1 VSKVEDVYLLRRGTR
16 FDGTLHLM
24 PHHLVFSYLP
34 SLPADAPAN
43 AKPPRQKEV
52 WITYPMINYCSLK
65 SCPPVLRQEPSIR
78 IRCRDFTFFAFFFP
92 NDKKARVVYDSIR
105 ALSCKIGRLD
115 KLLAFSYQP
124 KPPEDQQ
131 NGWNIYDARR
141 EWKRLGIS
149 PKDSE
154 KGWRISEVNLEYKYA
169 PTYPALLVVP
179 TNVSDS
185 VLRYAGE
192 YRSRQRIP
200 ALVYRHPVNNC
211 SITRSSQPTPGL
223 RGNRNPQ
230 DERLVAAIW
239 ATNRGWK
246 PANISSSNSAELTP
260 DTSVVNLNDSSANS
274 SFVGAVEGSI
284 DAGRTTAD
292 DLTASSETDAD
303 APKVYG
309 AQQRNLIVDARPT
322 VNAYAMQ
329 AVGLGSEKMDY
340 YPGAEKAYLGIDNI
354 HVMRKSLDTV
364 IEALKESDLV
374 PFPPNRQLLAKS
386 NWIKHIANILDGT
399 ALIARTVGIMHSH
412 VLIHC
417 SDGWDRTSQLSAL
430 SQILLDPYYRT
441 LEGFIVLVEKDW
453 LSFGH
458 MFRHRSGF
466 LSHEKWFTIENE
478 KIERK
483 HDGTG
488 GSNAFENAL
497 RGARGLFNRHNES
510 NESLN
515 QLPETNMPENV
526 TDVADTPSSKPVQIG
541 AAEEHRVTKVNE
553 LSPVFHQFL
562 DCVYQLH
569 YQHPTRFEFSERFL
583 RRLLYHLYSCQYG
596 TFLFDNEKE
605 RVDTRAK
612 ERTRSV
618 WDYFLCRKQEFM
630 NPKYEPEI
638 DDAIRGKERMIF
650 PRKGE
655 ARWWAECFGRTD
667 EEMNVFG
674 PQAPPNLTP
683 QTSNQ
688 STGRS
693 GTSTPIVQE
702 PIVTGTESA
711 DGATGAGT
719 TVQLPPTH
727 AVGDRSPRVSNT
739 PKPLDA
745 AAALGQDLRQGVMAG
760 FEKLGI
766 TSNTNRAVSPAAA
779 TSRPSEDVAR
789 EVVKPSS
796 DLSTGT
802 ETGGNAEDVTH
813 EAAEE
818 DVKKSLED
826 SNRLSSE
833 ASTEQSLEPA
843 STQIADLGLGADIVE
858 KKAENR
864 SRSRKPTQAAEAKK
878 EVEMEMQ

>member
-1 VSKVEDVYLLRRGTR
+1 MQYSK
-16 FDGTLHLM
+16 
-24 PHHLVFSYLP
+24 
-34 SLPADAPAN
+34 
-43 AKPPRQKEV
+43 
-52 WITYPMINYCSLK
+52 
-65 SCPPVLRQEPSIR
+65 
-78 IRCRDFTFFAFFFP
+78 
-92 NDKKARVVYDSIR
+92 
-105 ALSCKIGRLD
+105 
-115 KLLAFSYQP
+115 
-124 KPPEDQQ
+124 
-131 NGWNIYDARR
+131 
-141 EWKRLGIS
+141 
-149 PKDSE
+149 
-154 KGWRISEVNLEYKYA
+154 
-169 PTYPALLVVP
+169 TYPALLVVP
-179 TNVSDS
+179 SNVSDS

-200 ALVYRHPVNNC
+200 ALVYRHPINNC

-239 ATNRGWK
+239 STNRGWK
-246 PANISSSNSAELTP
+246 AANSSFTNTAEPTP
-260 DTSVVNLNDSSANS
+260 DSSVVNLNDSTTNS
-274 SFVGAVEGSI
+274 SFLGVVDKDFPQS
-284 DAGRTTAD
+284 GRTVVD
-292 DLTASSETDAD
+292 DLNDSGEIDSEI
-303 APKVYG
+303 PKVYG

-354 HVMRKSLDTV
+354 HVMRKSLDTI
-364 IEALKESDLV
+364 IEAIKESDIV
-374 PFPPNRQLLAKS
+374 SFPPNRQLLAKS

-483 HDGTG
+483 ADGTAG
-488 GSNAFENAL
+488 NNPFENAI

-515 QLPETNMPENV
+515 QVPEPNGTEPV
-526 TDVADTPSSKPVQIG
+526 TDIADTASPKPAKTG
-541 AAEEHRVTKVNE
+541 AAEEHRVTKPNE

-562 DCVYQLH
+562 DCVYQLY

-596 TFLFDNEKE
+596 TFLFDSEKE
-605 RVDTRAK
+605 RVDTKAK

-630 NPKYEPEI
+630 NPNYDPEI
-638 DDAIRGKERMIF
+638 NDAVRGKERMIF

-674 PQAPPNLTP
+674 PQASPNLTP
-683 QTSNQ
+683 QTSNA
-688 STGRS
+688 SNGRS
-693 GTSTPIVQE
+693 GTSTPLPYE
-702 PIVTGTESA
+702 PIVTGTETA
-711 DGATGAGT
+711 EGATGAGT
-719 TVQLPPTH
+719 TADLPPTH
-727 AVGDRSPRVSNT
+727 AVVERSPSVSSASRSFDT
-739 PKPLDA
+739 A
-745 AAALGQDLRQGVMAG
+745 ANLGQDFKQGLVAG
-760 FEKLGI
+760 IEKLGLGVGRL
-766 TSNTNRAVSPAAA
+766 SVDRAVSPGAGSA
-779 TSRPSEDVAR
+779 RPSADVAR
-789 EVVKPSS
+789 DVPRPST
-796 DLSTGT
+796 DLAVPGVT
-802 ETGGNAEDVTH
+802 ERPRED
-813 EAAEE
+813 
-818 DVKKSLED
+818 
-826 SNRLSSE
+826 
-833 ASTEQSLEPA
+833 
-843 STQIADLGLGADIVE
+843 
-858 KKAENR
+858 R
-864 SRSRKPTQAAEAKK
+864 SRSRNKEVRKDV
-878 EVEMEMQ
+878 EVEMQ

>member
-1 VSKVEDVYLLRRGTR
+1 
-16 FDGTLHLM
+16 
-24 PHHLVFSYLP
+24 
-34 SLPADAPAN
+34 
-43 AKPPRQKEV
+43 
-52 WITYPMINYCSLK
+52 
-65 SCPPVLRQEPSIR
+65 
-78 IRCRDFTFFAFFFP
+78 
-92 NDKKARVVYDSIR
+92 
-105 ALSCKIGRLD
+105 
-115 KLLAFSYQP
+115 
-124 KPPEDQQ
+124 
-131 NGWNIYDARR
+131 
-141 EWKRLGIS
+141 
-149 PKDSE
+149 
-154 KGWRISEVNLEYKYA
+154 
-169 PTYPALLVVP
+169 
-179 TNVSDS
+179 
-185 VLRYAGE
+185 
-192 YRSRQRIP
+192 
-200 ALVYRHPVNNC
+200 
-211 SITRSSQPTPGL
+211 
-223 RGNRNPQ
+223 
-230 DERLVAAIW
+230 
-239 ATNRGWK
+239 
-246 PANISSSNSAELTP
+246 
-260 DTSVVNLNDSSANS
+260 
-274 SFVGAVEGSI
+274 
-284 DAGRTTAD
+284 
-292 DLTASSETDAD
+292 
-303 APKVYG
+303 
-309 AQQRNLIVDARPT
+309 
-322 VNAYAMQ
+322 
-329 AVGLGSEKMDY
+329 
-340 YPGAEKAYLGIDNI
+340 
-354 HVMRKSLDTV
+354 
-364 IEALKESDLV
+364 
-374 PFPPNRQLLAKS
+374 
-386 NWIKHIANILDGT
+386 
-399 ALIARTVGIMHSH
+399 
-412 VLIHC
+412 
-417 SDGWDRTSQLSAL
+417 
-430 SQILLDPYYRT
+430 
-441 LEGFIVLVEKDW
+441 
-453 LSFGH
+453 

-488 GSNAFENAL
+488 GSNPFENAL

-515 QLPETNMPENV
+515 QLPETNVPENI
-526 TDVADTPSSKPVQIG
+526 TDVADTPSSKPAQIG

-683 QTSNQ
+683 QTSNA

-702 PIVTGTESA
+702 PIVTGTETA

-719 TVQLPPTH
+719 TVNLAPAH

-745 AAALGQDLRQGVMAG
+745 AAALGQDLRQGVMAS

-766 TSNTNRAVSPAAA
+766 TGNANRAASPAAA
-779 TSRPSEDVAR
+779 SSRPSEDVAR
-789 EVVKPSS
+789 EIVKPSS
-796 DLSTGT
+796 DLSADIDM
-802 ETGGNAEDVTH
+802 ERDAHDVTQKIT
-813 EAAEE
+813 EE
-818 DVKKSLED
+818 KLEKPIED
-826 SNRLSSE
+826 NNNMSSN
-833 ASTEQSLEPA
+833 ASTEESSELAP
-843 STQIADLGLGADIVE
+843 TQGADLGLGADIVE

-864 SRSRKPTQAAEAKK
+864 SRSRKPTQAAEVKK
-878 EVEMEMQ
+878 EVETEMQ

>member
-1 VSKVEDVYLLRRGTR
+1 MERIRVSKVEDVYLHRRGIR

-24 PHHLVFSYLP
+24 PHHMVFSYLP
-34 SLPADAPAN
+34 PAPPDAPAD

-52 WITYPMINYCSLK
+52 WITYPMISYCCLK
-65 SCPPVLRQEPSIR
+65 SCPPVLRTQPSIR

-92 NDKKARVVYDSIR
+92 DEKRARDVYDSIR
-105 ALSCKIGRLD
+105 ALSCKLGRLD

-124 KPPEDQQ
+124 KPPEDEQ
-131 NGWNIYDARR
+131 NGWAIYDARR

-149 PKDSE
+149 PKDTE
-154 KGWRISEVNLEYKYA
+154 KGWRITEINAEYKYSK
-169 PTYPALLVVP
+169 TYPALLVVP
-179 TNVSDS
+179 TKVSDS

-200 ALVYRHPVNNC
+200 ALVYRHPINNC

-230 DERLVAAIW
+230 DERLVAAIF

-246 PANISSSNSAELTP
+246 PANTPTPPSLEFTPNS
-260 DTSVVNLNDSSANS
+260 SVVALDESSANS
-274 SFVGAVEGSI
+274 SFVGVVDAEALRTGKTVEDLAES
-284 DAGRTTAD
+284 TESEAD
-292 DLTASSETDAD
+292 V
-303 APKVYG
+303 PKIYG

-354 HVMRKSLDTV
+354 HVMRRSLDTI
-364 IEALKESDLV
+364 IEALKESDLTS
-374 PFPPNRQLLAKS
+374 FPPNRQLLAKS
-386 NWIKHIANILDGT
+386 GWIKHIANILDGT

-478 KIERK
+478 RIERK
-483 HDGTG
+483 TDGQG
-488 GSNAFENAL
+488 GNPFENAL
-497 RGARGLFNRHNES
+497 RGARGLFNRQNES
-510 NESLN
+510 NESLS
-515 QLPETNMPENV
+515 QAPEQSNGTENV
-526 TDVADTPSSKPVQIG
+526 TDVADTASPKPTKTG
-541 AAEEHRVTKVNE
+541 AAEEHRVTKPNE

-562 DCVYQLH
+562 DCVYQLY

-605 RVDTRAK
+605 RMESNAQA
-612 ERTRSV
+612 RTRSV
-618 WDYFLCRKQEFM
+618 WDYFLCRKQEFL
-630 NPKYEPEI
+630 NPNYDPEI
-638 DDAIRGKERMIF
+638 DDAVRGKERMIF

-655 ARWWAECFGRTD
+655 ARWWAELFGRTD

-683 QTSNQ
+683 QTSNV
-688 STGRS
+688 SGGRS
-693 GTSTPIVQE
+693 GTSTPNLQQE
-702 PIVTGTESA
+702 PIVTGTETA
-711 DGATGAGT
+711 EEATGAGT
-719 TVQLPPTH
+719 TSDLPPTH
-727 AVGDRSPRVSNT
+727 AVGERENSVPNNPSPF
-739 PKPLDA
+739 DA
-745 AAALGQDLRQGVMAG
+745 AAALGQDLKQNFVASIER
-760 FEKLGI
+760 LGI
-766 TSNTNRAVSPAAA
+766 GSPSAFGGARGASPAGKLSTEGGGERGRLSADLTSSNTK
-779 TSRPSEDVAR
+779 D
-789 EVVKPSS
+789 
-796 DLSTGT
+796 
-802 ETGGNAEDVTH
+802 
-813 EAAEE
+813 
-818 DVKKSLED
+818 
-826 SNRLSSE
+826 
-833 ASTEQSLEPA
+833 
-843 STQIADLGLGADIVE
+843 
-858 KKAENR
+858 R
-864 SRSRKPTQAAEAKK
+864 SRSRGKEIRDEV
-878 EVEMEMQ
+878 EVEMQ

>member
-1 VSKVEDVYLLRRGTR
+1 
-16 FDGTLHLM
+16 
-24 PHHLVFSYLP
+24 
-34 SLPADAPAN
+34 
-43 AKPPRQKEV
+43 
-52 WITYPMINYCSLK
+52 
-65 SCPPVLRQEPSIR
+65 
-78 IRCRDFTFFAFFFP
+78 
-92 NDKKARVVYDSIR
+92 
-105 ALSCKIGRLD
+105 
-115 KLLAFSYQP
+115 
-124 KPPEDQQ
+124 
-131 NGWNIYDARR
+131 
-141 EWKRLGIS
+141 
-149 PKDSE
+149 
-154 KGWRISEVNLEYKYA
+154 
-169 PTYPALLVVP
+169 
-179 TNVSDS
+179 
-185 VLRYAGE
+185 
-192 YRSRQRIP
+192 
-200 ALVYRHPVNNC
+200 VNNC

-223 RGNRNPQ
+223 RGNRNAQ

-239 ATNRGWK
+239 GTNRGWK
-246 PANISSSNSAELTP
+246 PANAPSSGSAEYTP
-260 DTSVVNLNDSSANS
+260 DSSVVNLDESSANA
-274 SFVGAVEGSI
+274 SFVGVGDPEMGKTV
-284 DAGRTTAD
+284 RTTAD
-292 DLTASSETDAD
+292 DLTGSGETDPD
-303 APKVYG
+303 LPKVYG
-309 AQQRNLIVDARPT
+309 SQQRNLIVDARPT

-364 IEALKESDLV
+364 IDALKESDLV
-374 PFPPNRQLLAKS
+374 SFPPNRQLLAKS

-483 HDGTG
+483 HDGQG
-488 GSNAFENAL
+488 GSNPFENAL

-515 QLPETNMPENV
+515 QLPETSVGENG
-526 TDVADTPSSKPVQIG
+526 TDVADTASPKPAPIG

-638 DDAIRGKERMIF
+638 DDGVRGKERMIF

-674 PQAPPNLTP
+674 PQAPSNLTP
-683 QTSNQ
+683 QTSNV
-688 STGRS
+688 SNGRS
-693 GTSTPIVQE
+693 GTNTPISHE
-702 PIVTGTESA
+702 PVVTGTESA
-711 DGATGAGT
+711 EGATGAGT
-719 TVQLPPTH
+719 TASLPPTH
-727 AVGDRSPRVSNT
+727 AVEGRTSNVSNT
-739 PKPLDA
+739 PRPFDA
-745 AAALGQDLRQGVMAG
+745 AATLGQDLRQGVMAG

-766 TSNTNRAVSPAAA
+766 TGNKSGLASPVVG
-779 TSRPSEDVAR
+779 SSEPSEDTGRV
-789 EVVKPSS
+789 EPKLSS
-796 DLSTGT
+796 DLSADTKEEQRT
-802 ETGGNAEDVTH
+802 E
-813 EAAEE
+813 EAKVQTIEQKIDQDDGAKETEE
-818 DVKKSLED
+818 PVKLT
-826 SNRLSSE
+826 
-833 ASTEQSLEPA
+833 TEQPTHPEP
-843 STQIADLGLGADIVE
+843 SKDVDLGLGTDLVE

-864 SRSRKPTQAAEAKK
+864 SRSRKPSQALEVKK
-878 EVEMEMQ
+878 EVDMEKEMQ

>member
-1 VSKVEDVYLLRRGTR
+1 MISYCCLR
-16 FDGTLHLM
+16 
-24 PHHLVFSYLP
+24 PLP
-34 SLPADAPAN
+34 P
-43 AKPPRQKEV
+43 
-52 WITYPMINYCSLK
+52 I
-65 SCPPVLRQEPSIR
+65 LRQEPSIR
-78 IRCRDFTFFAFFFP
+78 IRCRDFTYFAFYFP
-92 NDKKARVVYDSIR
+92 DEKKARDVYDSIR

-131 NGWNIYDARR
+131 NGWDIYDARR

-149 PKDSE
+149 PKDTD
-154 KGWRISEVNLEYKYA
+154 KGWRISEINTEYKYSK
-169 PTYPALLVVP
+169 TYPALLVVP
-179 TNVSDS
+179 SKVSDS

-200 ALVYRHPVNNC
+200 ALVYRHPINNC

-246 PANISSSNSAELTP
+246 AAQAPSPHSGGLTP
-260 DTSVVNLNDSSANS
+260 DSSVVNLNESSANS
-274 SFVGAVEGSI
+274 SFVGVVDTDTTLAGKTVE
-284 DAGRTTAD
+284 
-292 DLTASSETDAD
+292 DLTESSETDAD
-303 APKVYG
+303 LPKVYG

-329 AVGLGSEKMDY
+329 AVGLGSEKMDH
-340 YPGAEKAYLGIDNI
+340 YPNAEKAYLGIDNI
-354 HVMRKSLDTV
+354 HVMRRSLDTV
-364 IEALKESDLV
+364 IEALKDSDITPL
-374 PFPPNRQLLAKS
+374 PPNRQLLAKS
-386 NWIKHIANILDGT
+386 NWIKHISNILDGV

-441 LEGFIVLVEKDW
+441 MEGFIVLVEKDW

-478 KIERK
+478 RIERK
-483 HDGTG
+483 NDGQG
-488 GSNAFENAL
+488 NPFENAL
-497 RGARGLFNRHNES
+497 RGARGLFNRQNES

-515 QLPETNMPENV
+515 QLPETNVAENG
-526 TDVADTPSSKPVQIG
+526 TDLADTASPKPGKSG
-541 AAEEHRVTKVNE
+541 AAEEHRITKVNE

-562 DCVYQLH
+562 DCVYQLY

-605 RVDTRAK
+605 RIDARAR

-630 NPKYEPEI
+630 NPQYDPEI
-638 DDAIRGKERMIF
+638 DDSVRGKERMIF

-667 EEMNVFG
+667 EEMNV
-674 PQAPPNLTP
+674 PAPLSLTP
-683 QTSNQ
+683 QTSNV
-688 STGRS
+688 SNGRS
-693 GTSTPIVQE
+693 GTSTPLVQE
-702 PIVTGTESA
+702 PIVTGTETA
-711 DGATGAGT
+711 EGATGAGT
-719 TVQLPPTH
+719 TADLPPTH
-727 AVGDRSPRVSNT
+727 AIGERSSSVPNAAS
-739 PKPLDA
+739 PSPLDA
-745 AAALGQDLRQGVMAG
+745 AAALGQDLRQGLVAG
-760 FEKLGI
+760 IEKLGI
-766 TSNTNRAVSPAAA
+766 GKGVVSRGASPASGHSRLSADVGREA
-779 TSRPSEDVAR
+779 TRLSA
-789 EVVKPSS
+789 
-796 DLSTGT
+796 DLSEQNGR
-802 ETGGNAEDVTH
+802 E
-813 EAAEE
+813 
-818 DVKKSLED
+818 KS
-826 SNRLSSE
+826 
-833 ASTEQSLEPA
+833 
-843 STQIADLGLGADIVE
+843 
-858 KKAENR
+858 R
-864 SRSRKPTQAAEAKK
+864 SRSRGEAEKIRK
-878 EVEMEMQ
+878 EVEVEMQ

>member
-1 VSKVEDVYLLRRGTR
+1 VE
-16 FDGTLHLM
+16 
-24 PHHLVFSYLP
+24 
-34 SLPADAPAN
+34 
-43 AKPPRQKEV
+43 Q
-52 WITYPMINYCSLK
+52 
-65 SCPPVLRQEPSIR
+65 
-78 IRCRDFTFFAFFFP
+78 
-92 NDKKARVVYDSIR
+92 
-105 ALSCKIGRLD
+105 
-115 KLLAFSYQP
+115 
-124 KPPEDQQ
+124 
-131 NGWNIYDARR
+131 
-141 EWKRLGIS
+141 
-149 PKDSE
+149 
-154 KGWRISEVNLEYKYA
+154 YA

-200 ALVYRHPVNNC
+200 ALVYRHPINNC

-246 PANISSSNSAELTP
+246 PATASSSNFAEFTP

-274 SFVGAVEGSI
+274 SFIGAVEENAN
-284 DAGRTTAD
+284 AGRTTVD
-292 DLTASSETDAD
+292 DLTASSETEHD

-483 HDGTG
+483 NDGTG
-488 GSNAFENAL
+488 GSNPFENAL

-515 QLPETNMPENV
+515 QLPETNVPENG
-526 TDVADTPSSKPVQIG
+526 TDAAEPTSAKPTPIG
-541 AAEEHRVTKVNE
+541 AAEEHRITKVNE

-605 RVDTRAK
+605 RIDTRAK

-638 DDAIRGKERMIF
+638 DDAVRGKERMIF

-674 PQAPPNLTP
+674 PQAPANLTP
-683 QTSNQ
+683 QTSNA

-693 GTSTPIVQE
+693 GTSTPIIQE
-702 PIVTGTESA
+702 PIVTGTETA
-711 DGATGAGT
+711 EGATGAGT
-719 TVQLPPTH
+719 TVHPPPTH
-727 AVGDRSPRVSNT
+727 AAGDHSPRVSNT

-745 AAALGQDLRQGVMAG
+745 AAALGQDLRQGVLAS

-766 TSNTNRAVSPAAA
+766 SGNANRAASPATA
-779 TSRPSEDVAR
+779 SNRPSEEVAQDA
-789 EVVKPSS
+789 VKPSS
-796 DLSTGT
+796 DLSADVDKDQKAHDAAQITANDKSEQALEKTNKIDDDVGAEKPT
-802 ETGGNAEDVTH
+802 ESV
-813 EAAEE
+813 
-818 DVKKSLED
+818 
-826 SNRLSSE
+826 
-833 ASTEQSLEPA
+833 P
-843 STQIADLGLGADIVE
+843 TQAADLGLGADIVE

-864 SRSRKPTQAAEAKK
+864 SRSRQQRPNQTKT

>member
-1 VSKVEDVYLLRRGTR
+1 
-16 FDGTLHLM
+16 
-24 PHHLVFSYLP
+24 
-34 SLPADAPAN
+34 
-43 AKPPRQKEV
+43 
-52 WITYPMINYCSLK
+52 MINYCCLK
-65 SCPPVLRQEPSIR
+65 PLPPVLRQEPSIR
-78 IRCRDFTFFAFFFP
+78 IRCRDFTYFAFYFP
-92 NDKKARVVYDSIR
+92 NEKKARDVYDSIR

-115 KLLAFSYQP
+115 KLLAFTYVP

-131 NGWNIYDARR
+131 NGWDIYDARR

-149 PKDSE
+149 PKDTE
-154 KGWRISEVNLEYKYA
+154 KGWRISEINLEYKVSVIRVGVQGVEFDMQQYSK
-169 PTYPALLVVP
+169 TYPALLVVP
-179 TNVSDS
+179 SNVSDS

-200 ALVYRHPVNNC
+200 ALVYRHPINNC

-246 PANISSSNSAELTP
+246 ATQPPTPRSGGLTP
-260 DTSVVNLNDSSANS
+260 ESSVVNLNENSANS
-274 SFVGAVEGSI
+274 SFDGVVDTEATNS
-284 DAGRTTAD
+284 GRTTVD
-292 DLTASSETDAD
+292 SLTESSELADAD
-303 APKVYG
+303 IPKVYG

-354 HVMRKSLDTV
+354 HVMRKSLDTI
-364 IEALKESDLV
+364 IEALKDSDITPL
-374 PFPPNRQLLAKS
+374 PPNRHLLAKS
-386 NWIKHIANILDGT
+386 NWIKHISNILDGV

-441 LEGFIVLVEKDW
+441 LEGFIVLIEKDW

-478 KIERK
+478 RIER
-483 HDGTG
+483 DGQG
-488 GSNAFENAL
+488 GSNPFENAL
-497 RGARGLFNRHNES
+497 RGARGLFNRQNES

-515 QLPETNMPENV
+515 QLPETNAAEPP
-526 TDVADTPSSKPVQIG
+526 TDITDTASPKPTKFG

-562 DCVYQLH
+562 DCVFQLH

-605 RVDTRAK
+605 RIDARAR

-630 NPKYEPEI
+630 NPKYDPEI
-638 DDAIRGKERMIF
+638 DDSVRGKERMIF

-667 EEMNVFG
+667 EEMNPVG

-683 QTSNQ
+683 QTSNA
-688 STGRS
+688 SNGRS
-693 GTSTPIVQE
+693 GTSTPIPQE

-711 DGATGAGT
+711 EGATGAGAGS
-719 TVQLPPTH
+719 QLPPTH
-727 AVGDRSPRVSNT
+727 ALGERSASVPHATGPS
-739 PKPLDA
+739 PLDA
-745 AAALGQDLRQGVMAG
+745 AAALGQDIRQGLAAG
-760 FEKLGI
+760 IEKLGI
-766 TSNTNRAVSPAAA
+766 GKAGGAA
-779 TSRPSEDVAR
+779 TDRGAS
-789 EVVKPSS
+789 PSS
-796 DLSTGT
+796 GQS
-802 ETGGNAEDVTH
+802 
-813 EAAEE
+813 
-818 DVKKSLED
+818 
-826 SNRLSSE
+826 RLSADVGRE
-833 ASTEQSLEPA
+833 ATRLS
-843 STQIADLGLGADIVE
+843 ADLGGREESTDKSKDEEV
-858 KKAENR
+858 R
-864 SRSRKPTQAAEAKK
+864 K
-878 EVEMEMQ
+878 EVEVEMQ